1 MTSSLWDLLKK
12 LNFAFTPERWE
23 AEFRIYG
30 ADEYSQEPPCRWQ
43 VPYLT
48 CKGLV
53 TPWAPGSSG
62 VSLRQQCRARPQ
74 ARAHPAAPGGPQDR
88 PGAAPALVTGTSL
101 GIGTGHGWAETSEPG
116 EGSGSTKP
124 GSRRGCGGRA
134 DSCSW
139 DVAQIKTNSPIPPW
153 NRFPGSTG
161 KEEWEAP
168 AEAGQGSLGLLVPS
182 GTEWC

>member
-1 MTSSLWDLLKK
+1 MELMNTPRNHLAVGRSLTLL
-12 LNFAFTPERWE
+12 ARGWWPPGHP
-23 AEFRIYG
+23 G
-30 ADEYSQEPPCRWQ
+30 AAGS
-43 VPYLT
+43 
-48 CKGLV
+48 
-53 TPWAPGSSG
+53 PWGSSAG
-62 VSLRQQCRARPQ
+62 PGPK
-74 ARAHPAAPGGPQDR
+74 ARAHPAAPGGPQGR

-101 GIGTGHGWAETSEPG
+101 GMGTGHGRAETSEPG

-124 GSRRGCGGRA
+124 VSRRGCGGTA